1 MVGCIAGSSPLGI
14 FVRSCKKW
22 RGPHWTLFYL
32 PKHLQLRLD
41 LILFNEVLQCLTG
54 RFTGSHWTCRE
65 SNSGA
70 TSRHLVQI
78 IKKVVQQLQQSPRQ
92 NLVQPLTTGPCSS
105 NLGQKPC
112 AFSYTNSNVVFLSKQ
127 NTSSTLPIFPTAEN
141 QHKHMTCCATNRGNP
156 RLLHDVAQG

>member
-1 MVGCIAGSSPLGI
+1 MHHAAGVQVQDGAEDLRVRSTPRSGRRTGLSAWKPIRTVSVRWMVGCIAGSSPLGI

-78 IKKVVQQLQQSPRQ
+78 IKKVVQQLQQSPRRDIKV
-92 NLVQPLTTGPCSS
+92 NKV
-105 NLGQKPC
+105 N
-112 AFSYTNSNVVFLSKQ
+112 
-127 NTSSTLPIFPTAEN
+127 N
-141 QHKHMTCCATNRGNP
+141 QERLHK
-156 RLLHDVAQG
+156 